1 MKNNVP
7 PPPAIPFISPLRSNE
22 QTHPGLATGS
32 GNNYREKERESIST
46 STAKPVQQIIALQIN
61 LRERRA
67 GGRCCPIFSVTI
79 LCGSLHSRSPQRV
92 PEYMGGRYTQ
102 TSPGLATWTRHLR
115 PGIPLPLPHGGRK
128 KTTQGRQGKKW
139 SSLRGSWYLLVA
151 SGSLPSALLR
161 LVIARGCE
169 QKKRMLEKEKER
181 CICVGKPGRWVEGKV
196 PQKAGG
202 RRE

>member
-102 TSPGLATWTRHLR
+102 TSPGHPGYLDAAFAARYTSTSTPWRQKENDTREA
-115 PGIPLPLPHGGRK
+115 RK
-128 KTTQGRQGKKW
+128 KVVVAAWQ
-139 SSLRGSWYLLVA
+139 LV
-151 SGSLPSALLR
+151 S
-161 LVIARGCE
+161 ARGVGQSTLGIVAACHRE
-169 QKKRMLEKEKER
+169 GVRAKEANAGKRERKKD
-181 CICVGKPGRWVEGKV
+181 VYV
-196 PQKAGG
+196 
-202 RRE
+202 